1 MAEFKFGDEEIRLGF
16 LVDGG
21 ADAGALPVLTEHLL
35 GLPVHAEFVQ
45 ARIRGCRQYVND
57 PKRYQGY
64 VRSFRWRNVVGGLVI
79 VDNERDPAC
88 VETLRTITTTDGDG
102 VNALVAVAVEMLEAW
117 LIASPNAWRR
127 VFGRPLP
134 SLAKAPEQYLHPKN
148 EVVAPFLLQHT
159 KHRWLNEELAFA
171 LAVEMG
177 SEIETIKQRCPSF
190 RRFDAALDVI
200 RRQAT

>member
-1 MAEFKFGDEEIRLGF
+1 MSETTLAGKEIRLGF

-35 GLPVHAEFVQ
+35 GRPVQPEFVR

-64 VRSFRWRNVVGGLVI
+64 VRSFQWRDVLGGLVV

-88 VETLRTITTTDGDG
+88 TEELRSLTMSDPG
-102 VNALVAVAVEMLEAW
+102 VPAVVGVAVEMLEAW
-117 LIASPNAWRR
+117 LIACPEAWQR

-134 SLAKAPEQYLHPKN
+134 SLAKDPEQYLHPKN
-148 EVVAPFLLQHT
+148 EVVVPFLLRYT
-159 KHRWLNEELAFA
+159 AHRWLNEELAFY

-177 SEIETIKQRCPSF
+177 REIETIKQRCPSF
-190 RRFDAALDVI
+190 RQFDAALDVI
-200 RRQAT
+200 RRQIP

>member
-1 MAEFKFGDEEIRLGF
+1 MAEAGAGNEAIRLGF

-35 GLPVHAEFVQ
+35 GRPVHAEFVR

-64 VRSFRWRNVVGGLVI
+64 VRSFQWRGVLGGLVV

-88 VETLRTITTTDGDG
+88 VEALRTLTTPDLAAPA
-102 VNALVAVAVEMLEAW
+102 VVAVAVEMLEAW
-117 LIASPNAWRR
+117 LIAWPDAWQR

-134 SLAKAPEQYLHPKN
+134 SLVKEPEHYLHPKN
-148 EVVAPFLLQHT
+148 EVVVPFLLRHT
-159 KHRWLNEELAFA
+159 AHRWLNEELAFD

-177 SEIETIKQRCPSF
+177 REIETVKQRCPSF
-190 RRFDAALDVI
+190 RQFDAALNVI
-200 RRQAT
+200 RREAI

>member
-1 MAEFKFGDEEIRLGF
+1 MAEARTLDTEIRLGF

-35 GLPVHAEFVQ
+35 GQPVHPEFVR

-57 PKRYQGY
+57 PKRYRGY
-64 VRSFRWRNVVGGLVI
+64 VRSFQWRNVWGGLVI

-88 VETLRTITTTDGDG
+88 VEALRLLTTDGVG
-102 VNALVAVAVEMLEAW
+102 AQAVVAVAVEMLEAW
-117 LIASPNAWRR
+117 LIACPNAWRR

-134 SLAKAPEQYLHPKN
+134 ALAKEPEQYYHPKN
-148 EVVAPFLLQHT
+148 EVVVPFLLQHT
-159 KHRWLNEELAFA
+159 AHRWLNEELAFA

-177 SEIETIKQRCPSF
+177 SELEALKQRCPSF
-190 RRFDAALDVI
+190 RQFDVALDMI
-200 RRQAT
+200 RRRVT